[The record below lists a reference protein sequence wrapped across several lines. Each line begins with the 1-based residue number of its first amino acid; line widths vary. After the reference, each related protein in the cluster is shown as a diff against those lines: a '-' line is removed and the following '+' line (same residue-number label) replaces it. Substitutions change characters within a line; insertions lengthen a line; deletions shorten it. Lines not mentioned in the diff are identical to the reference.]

1 MALPSQGHFV
11 ASLPIGS
18 RTQVPTTDPE
28 LTGPESLGWSSCPPC
43 LLVAQV

>member
-11 ASLPIGS
+11 ASLPTGS
-18 RTQVPTTDPE
+18 RTQVPTTDPK
-28 LTGPESLGWSSCPPC
+28 LTGPESSGWFPGPPC